1 MSAGILGL
9 SLVAAVLPFALS
21 LFVAFRPEARLQP
34 TVEGY
39 FLYGRRVTPER
50 FLKTSVGYSLQV
62 ASIFLFLFWV
72 FTYGPVAALFVPLA
86 WFGGYVLVWGALRYS
101 ERLDSFLG
109 DDGSETVT
117 IHSYLARGAR
127 RPGPLACVL
136 ALATVVGLGGT
147 MIVEIDYATSFILPL
162 LGFQDVGGP
171 YGERIAQTAV
181 LIFTGAYV
189 LWGGFKAVI
198 LTDELQVP
206 LSYAAFCI
214 FLFSVCALASAK
226 GQWMYAGGVSLLA
239 AALLAG
245 FSFSRRKLIGPMLKQ
260 DRLLLISLA
269 VLGVIVAAIA
279 FTSAPATETVS
290 VLARPSSD
298 AFLGFGILGVLSLT
312 LTNAVW
318 QFVDISSL
326 QRLQS
331 VEFLPITRES
341 RAKLARGVLA
351 AGIEAAGVWVLVIL
365 LAVAL
370 LAAGVDSYDG
380 LRSFLIARDGVAS
393 LLAPLLVFAYT
404 VFMIST
410 VDGFMSAISY
420 VSYYDFPGVRSNAP
434 TPDFEEKLKTPRWTT
449 VVAVGF
455 LYIGYLILDSQI
467 ERIDQVLY
475 AIYAL
480 QISLLPAIVARFVWP
495 GSVYGPAGVSGVA
508 VGFGFALCTALS
520 SPMFGIHEN
529 SWYVLPPLAAMLGA
543 SASYAVVAAI
553 GHLAGSRS

>member
-1 MSAGILGL
+1 MSAGVLGL

-21 LFVAFRPEARLQP
+21 LFVAFRPEARSQL
-34 TVEGY
+34 TVENY

-62 ASIFLFLFWV
+62 ASIFLFMFWV
-72 FTYGPVAALFVPLA
+72 FTYGLTALFVPVA
-86 WFGGYVLVWGALRYS
+86 WFGGYVLVGVALRFKL
-101 ERLDSFLG
+101 LDPFLG
-109 DDGSETVT
+109 DQASKTVT
-117 IHSYLARGAR
+117 IHNYLGRDAR
-127 RPGPLACVL
+127 RPRFLVFAL

-171 YGERIAQTAV
+171 YGERIAQIAV

-198 LTDELQVP
+198 LTDEVQVP
-206 LSYAAFCI
+206 LSYGAFCI
-214 FLFSVCALASAK
+214 FLFSVCVLASAK
-226 GQWMYAGGVSLLA
+226 GQGVHAGVVSLLA
-239 AALLAG
+239 AALLVG
-245 FSFSRRKLIGPMLKQ
+245 FAVSRQVLIGQMLQQ

-269 VLGVIVAAIA
+269 GLGAIVAWIA
-279 FTSAPATETVS
+279 FTSTPATEIVS
-290 VLARPSSD
+290 VLAVPSSD
-298 AFLGFGILGVLSLT
+298 AFLGFGILGLLSLT
-312 LTNAVW
+312 LTNVVW

-331 VEFLPITRES
+331 VEFLPITSER
-341 RAKLARGVLA
+341 RAKLTRGVLA

-370 LAAGVDSYDG
+370 LAVGVESYDG
-380 LRSFLIARDGVAS
+380 LQSFLIARDGFAS
-393 LLAPLLVFAYT
+393 LLAPLLVFAYA

-420 VSYYDFPGVRSNAP
+420 VSYYDFHGVRSNAP
-434 TPDFEEKLKTPRWTT
+434 TADFEEELKTPRWTT

-455 LYIGYLILDSQI
+455 LYIGYLIRDSQV

-480 QISLLPAIVARFVWP
+480 QISILPAIFAKLVWP
-495 GSVYGPAGVSGVA
+495 RSVYGPAGVSGVV
-508 VGFGFALCTALS
+508 VGFGFALYTALTA
-520 SPMFGIHEN
+520 PMFGIHEN
-529 SWYVLPPLAAMLGA
+529 SWYVLPPLAAILGA

-553 GHLAGSRS
+553 GHFADSRR